1 MSIKKGKKIMLSI
14 FSIVVILAIIVSMM
28 LGSAAPLLA
37 ADIISDSETT
47 LDYKTHLNNNLSTR
61 YAGRVWTDKSVY
73 TGNAT
78 FKGDL
83 NNGAEEGVTIE
94 KSADADFLVTYSAL
108 ATSQKII
115 GKSKAIVDV
124 VFVIDNSNSMDD
136 PVDKGNDESR
146 LDATVKAVNASI
158 KTIMESSENSRV
170 GVVLYGKSAKILLP
184 LKHYQPMDDGKYISY
199 QLSKSN
205 TTFFASEDK
214 KVVMDEMERGTNT
227 HMGIDAGMNILAS
240 AENIETDG
248 NKHVP
253 ALVLLS
259 DGAATASGKGN
270 WWDPSD
276 ISGDGISTSDS
287 YSLKVAMNAQYNKQQ
302 VNNRY
307 GITDPTA
314 VNAMKIYTIGMGIEQ
329 LKSTWWGSDNTDYY
343 RAQMALNPGSHIDDG
358 NNVSKKIKGAW
369 ENYKNGRYTSL
380 DKYEFEHPDTGDIST
395 IAYNDGYYSAE
406 NADEVVEVFDDI
418 TNSITSIKPEAP
430 TQIGNEGPLDSG
442 FITYEDPLGK
452 YMEVKDINALIY
464 GGEVFEQVNF
474 ETIDNITTYTFSGEI
489 SSPIYGEI
497 NASNII
503 IEVNKQEE
511 HLQKVIVKIP
521 AAAIPLRINTITL
534 NANGNVEANESNN
547 AYPLRLLYSV
557 GLESGINETLAGV
570 DDDYI
575 TENTANGKVN
585 FYSNLFTGETT
596 SDGVTI
602 GNAFVEFTP
611 AATNPFYF
619 IQEDTPLYLNADG
632 TNQAVTFDSGATY
645 YLPVQYYEGNEI
657 KNVYIERL
665 GSMFDQNYLI
675 ENSDGLFV
683 EKGAPR
689 LGYLADLTKEK
700 EENQNASGTA
710 KLYYY
715 PTFVREKEVAGHFKI
730 YLGNNGVAQYDALS
744 SLTISKK
751 VSASEGLEVPNNANF
766 TFKVTMESKKGLT
779 LKGILR
785 TNGTSDEDKEI
796 QFDNNGVSEIT
807 LTANQSLEI
816 LNVGKDVAYTIE
828 EIDIPEGFTSNQTDN
843 KVEGITA
850 NSNSVIEFT
859 NNYGVEPITSTDLK
873 LNLTGKKIIEGRD
886 FKAGDKF
893 EFNILASKYTPDAP
907 LPQKDGKDVVST
919 IIEPT
924 NGIETEFAF
933 DGIITFTKPGEYRYI
948 IREKNSN
955 ELAGI
960 DYDNTIYRYSI
971 KLKDNGAGK
980 LELDGDTILE
990 KYTENKF
997 ENVEQISFVNKYSA
1011 KDTEIAIS
1019 GMKVLKVINS
1029 DYNLKDNDFNF
1040 KIEALGSNTDGSD
1053 SFVEDS
1059 TQPMP
1064 KDNEAFNIANG
1075 DVTFDKMKFDQTMIG
1090 KTYGYKVI
1098 EVLPE
1103 GVNESNPTLN
1113 GITYDVAERII
1124 KVKVSSS
1131 SVDGEEHVVATVTPN
1146 DNNDNFKFINQYQP
1160 QEVTI
1165 GNNENEGIKIQ
1176 KTFTGREWLDND
1188 SFEYTLTSKIEN
1200 NPMPEETKVIINKPG
1215 TGNVN
1220 IADFDKMTFTKAGN
1234 YEYIVKETK
1243 GDLRGVTYDQ
1253 HEAKVVVNVT
1263 EDKTTGKLSAQVV
1276 YDNKTALTAA
1286 DRVVTNA
1293 STFTNTYKAVFDDN
1307 TKINLDGTKELIG
1320 KALKHDQYFFEISAL
1335 NGAPL
1340 GDGDGD
1346 KDGMALSPNGSNG
1359 NIKLLQNIKYDKVGT
1374 YTYLIKEQIPS
1385 SPALGVTYDESYYR
1399 VTVDVKD
1406 DLKGNL
1412 SAEVVKIEKS
1422 VDKGEN
1428 YINVD
1433 EISFINK
1440 YQPLQTTS
1448 NLRLITKV
1456 LEGDR
1461 NKPLQED
1468 EFEFEMKLLNADHKD
1483 GITLPNVTKI
1493 KNTVDGTVPFG
1504 EITFTKA
1511 GKYEI
1516 QVNEIIPT
1524 SKAPGVT
1531 YDEHVIKYKFT
1542 VIDND
1547 GQLEVSQIERE
1558 GSSKFVNKYQTSG
1571 KIIGNQDLI
1580 VAKVL
1585 DGRNWM
1591 DTDKFNFVLEGN
1603 NETTKQAI
1611 NNDKI
1616 ILPDNANGVE
1626 ITVNTPNNTINFGD
1640 IIFKAVGEY
1649 EFVIKEVIPQ
1659 DEQKIPGILYDS
1671 TTRVVKVETKD
1682 NGDGTLSVDITDSQ
1696 LNKPFINTYKTS
1708 ETLLEGSANLKVIKK
1723 FTGRENNEWL
1733 DTDKFEFIIEG
1744 DSNDQATMDAIKNN
1758 EIVLKDTT
1766 ITVDKEHQNANFGDI
1781 EFKKLGTYK
1790 FVVKEGQGSLPGIN
1804 YDTTTKTIIVDV
1816 KDNND
1821 GTLSAVINSK
1831 SDTLEFENTYN
1842 VDEITLDGATN
1853 LKVTKEFTGRV
1864 NNEWLESDQFAFTL
1878 ELKNGEPENVAMP
1891 ENAKEIIVTKDT
1903 VDKTTNFGNITF
1915 KAPGE
1920 YEFAVKEVKG
1930 TIPGVSYDDTEKT
1943 VIVNVIDNKNGT
1955 MSLAVT
1961 GNDNLVFKNV
1971 YSHGSISIDGA
1982 TNLKVTKEFTGRVN
1996 DEWLESDKFSF
2007 KIELSE
2013 GVAENITMP
2022 ASIVSVN
2029 SNQKTTNFGD
2039 IIFHQPGRYKF
2050 KVTEIEETIPGVVY
2064 DNSEKFITVNV
2075 IDNNEGALVVSIED
2089 NTKTLTFNNTYVPNE
2104 AMLDGATNLKVTK
2117 EFTGRVNNE
2126 WLESDQFAFTLELK
2140 NGEPENVAMPEN
2152 AKEIIV
2158 TKDTVDKTTNFG
2170 NITFKAPGE
2179 YEFAVKEVK
2188 GTIPGVSYDD
2198 TEKTVIVNVID
2209 SEKGTLNATV
2219 DQEKSDELKFRNE
2232 YNHNSIILGGKTA
2245 IKVTKVL
2252 NGRINN
2258 EWLDTDQFIFELT
2271 PSDETLKAAENGLVV
2286 LPNNLEATAT
2296 KDNRTAIFK
2305 DIEFNE
2311 PGRYTFTI
2319 QENKGELGG
2328 VTYDEAVYPVV
2339 VTVTDDQV
2347 GHLNASV
2354 LYGNNNDFSLTITN
2368 TYSTADSMASYVIE
2382 GTKILTGRNWYDE
2395 DVFTFGLSTT
2405 DEVTLN
2411 AIQNGKIIMP
2421 DTQTT
2426 VSGADKEHKYAFDEI
2441 IFKEVG
2447 EYEFTV
2453 NEKTSDIKGI
2463 ISDTHSATVKI
2474 TVIDNNEGQIVAAG
2488 TTSQEGSLVFENIY
2502 QPEETPIAANQAI
2515 IINKTL
2521 KGRDMRA
2528 DEFRFTITPTNG
2540 ESIVINGEASKDGVP
2555 VAMNSYDAITFKQE
2569 GTKSYTIKEEKGNL
2583 GGVTYD
2589 ESVYH
2594 VTYKAKDN
2602 LHGSFDITR
2611 TITKDGKVVNDIHFI
2626 NTYKS
2631 NPVVVGPSTEAKLA
2645 GHKDIDNRDPNA
2657 SFTMKGGEFNFEIK
2671 ALGNNN
2677 APLPVNTSVQND
2689 AKGNFVFDNIE
2700 FKQEGIYHYQILETN
2715 NGLAGVSYDAKT
2727 YDIEIEVTDDDK
2739 GQLHATVTGNKDINF
2754 TNIYD
2759 PTDVSASING
2769 TKTLIGREMKADE
2782 FTFIFKA
2789 GDDVTTEAIKNQ
2801 NVIFRDGAESLSTT
2815 NNETGTINF
2824 GDNAITFKQA
2834 GIYTFNVS
2842 EETGTNDTITYDK
2855 QVYSVIAKV
2864 TDENGA
2870 LKVEWTN
2877 ADKIAFTNSYRPHA
2891 GSIEVPIVRKVLD
2904 GRKLNEKEFAFTL
2917 SDTNGNILKTV
2928 KNNKK
2933 GIVDFG
2939 TITFDEIGNYIY
2951 IIEEVA
2957 DNAGGVTYDKSQ
2969 YYIDIEVKDIDGQL
2983 TAVSTVI
2990 YDSDRKPV
2998 DEIIF
3003 NNTYVAKSTEL
3014 ILSTTKKLIGRE
3026 LKAGEFA
3033 FILTDENGN
3042 KISQGYNDKNGIV
3055 NFDRI
3060 TYDQVGE
3067 YHYIISELKGTDDR
3081 IIYDS
3086 KQYNV
3091 IVRVT
3096 DNNKGNLEVEV
3107 DYPNGKPVFVNSYN
3121 EHVSVDTSDNSQI
3134 GLLGMLAGLSIIGMI
3149 KSKLNKNRD
3158 N

>member
-94 KSADADFLVTYSAL
+94 KSADADFLITYSAL

-146 LDATVKAVNASI
+146 LEATVKAVNASI

-170 GVVLYGKSAKILLP
+170 GVVLYGMDAKILLP
-184 LKHYQPMDDGKYISY
+184 LKHYEPMDDGKYISY

-205 TTFFASEDK
+205 TTFFASEGK
-214 KVVMDEMERGTNT
+214 KVAMDEMERGTNT

-259 DGAATASGKGN
+259 DGAATASGKGD
-270 WWDPSD
+270 WWNPGG
-276 ISGDGISTSDS
+276 ISGEGTSTSDS

-329 LKSTWWGSDNTDYY
+329 LKSTWGRDNTDYY
-343 RAQMALNPGSHIDDG
+343 RAQMALNPGSHIDDD
-358 NNVSKKIKGAW
+358 NEVSKTIKGAW

-380 DKYEFEHPDTGDIST
+380 DKYEFEHPDTGDIAT
-395 IAYNDGYYSAE
+395 IAYNDDYYSAE

-534 NANGNVEANESNN
+534 DANGNVEANESNN
-547 AYPLRLLYSV
+547 AYPLHLLYSV

-730 YLGNNGVAQYDALS
+730 YLGNNGVAQYDTPS

-907 LPQKDGKDVVST
+907 LPQKDCKDVVST

-990 KYTENKF
+990 KYTGNKF

-1113 GITYDVAERII
+1113 GITYDVTERII

-1263 EDKTTGKLSAQVV
+1263 EDKTTGRLSAQVV
-1276 YDNKTALTAA
+1276 YDNKTALTVA

-1320 KALKHDQYFFEISAL
+1320 KELKHDQYFFEISAL

-1346 KDGMALSPNGSNG
+1346 KDGMALSSNGSNG

-1374 YTYLIKEQIPS
+1374 YTYLIEEQIPR

-1399 VTVDVKD
+1399 ITVDVKD

-1428 YINVD
+1428 YTNVD

-1440 YQPLQTTS
+1440 YQPRQTTS
-1448 NLRLITKV
+1448 NLGLITKV

-1483 GITLPNVTKI
+1483 GITLPYVTKI
-1493 KNTVDGTVPFG
+1493 KNTADGTVPFG

-1516 QVNEIIPT
+1516 QVNEIIPD
-1524 SKAPGVT
+1524 SKAPGVK

-1547 GQLEVSQIERE
+1547 GQLVVSQREWE
-1558 GSSKFVNKYQTSG
+1558 GSNKFVNEYQTSG

-1626 ITVNTPNNTINFGD
+1626 ITVNTPNKTINFGD

-1878 ELKNGEPENVAMP
+1878 ELKNGEA
-1891 ENAKEIIVTKDT
+1891 
-1903 VDKTTNFGNITF
+1903 
-1915 KAPGE
+1915 
-1920 YEFAVKEVKG
+1920 
-1930 TIPGVSYDDTEKT
+1930 
-1943 VIVNVIDNKNGT
+1943 
-1955 MSLAVT
+1955 
-1961 GNDNLVFKNV
+1961 
-1971 YSHGSISIDGA
+1971 
-1982 TNLKVTKEFTGRVN
+1982 
-1996 DEWLESDKFSF
+1996 
-2007 KIELSE
+2007 
-2013 GVAENITMP
+2013 
-2022 ASIVSVN
+2022 
-2029 SNQKTTNFGD
+2029 
-2039 IIFHQPGRYKF
+2039 
-2050 KVTEIEETIPGVVY
+2050 
-2064 DNSEKFITVNV
+2064 
-2075 IDNNEGALVVSIED
+2075 
-2089 NTKTLTFNNTYVPNE
+2089 
-2104 AMLDGATNLKVTK
+2104 
-2117 EFTGRVNNE
+2117 
-2126 WLESDQFAFTLELK
+2126 
-2140 NGEPENVAMPEN
+2140 ENVAMPEN

-2395 DVFTFGLSTT
+2395 DVFTFELSTT

-2657 SFTMKGGEFNFEIK
+2657 SFNMKGGEFNFEIK

-2842 EETGTNDTITYDK
+2842 EETGANDTITYDK

-3121 EHVSVDTSDNSQI
+3121 EHVSVDTSDNSRI